1 MIDRLLAGLL
11 LLLPTIVISGDNPV
25 GYQLSDSK
33 AANGYFISWREHI
46 IDSAEIAGFNLTG
59 SDGLVMADID
69 GDGYEDIVSVHEA
82 DDDYDSASSIAD
94 GFVPDAAGHIRLA
107 FGSADPTAWHTIT
120 LAEAPAPED
129 AAIADINGDG
139 YPDAWWP

>member
-1 MIDRLLAGLL
+1 MKNQRCSQLIDRLLAGLL

-46 IDSAEIAGFNLTG
+46 IDSAEIAGFDLTG

-94 GFVPDAAGHIRLA
+94 GFVPDAARRASHLHGEVAHSIGHESLARHQSRPWPRL
-107 FGSADPTAWHTIT
+107 HRQ
-120 LAEAPAPED
+120 
-129 AAIADINGDG
+129 
-139 YPDAWWP
+139 

>member
-1 MIDRLLAGLL
+1 MKNQRCSQLIDRLLAGLL

-46 IDSAEIAGFNLTG
+46 IDSAEIAGFDLTG

-82 DDDYDSASSIAD
+82 DDDYAISANS
-94 GFVPDAAGHIRLA
+94 
-107 FGSADPTAWHTIT
+107 
-120 LAEAPAPED
+120 
-129 AAIADINGDG
+129 
-139 YPDAWWP
+139 